1 MYVCICHGVTDRA
14 IRTAAESGVRD
25 VADLAMDTGLGTGC
39 GTCTG
44 LAQQLLDAESQRLTL
59 PADGR
64 TQCIRPA
71 RQWSPANACD
81 FRYRTDTPD
90 TLP

>member
-14 IRTAAESGVRD
+14 IRAAAESGVRD

-59 PADGR
+59 PILEA
-64 TQCIRPA
+64 A
-71 RQWSPANACD
+71 
-81 FRYRTDTPD
+81 
-90 TLP
+90 